1 MSKSSGS
8 PQTEPINLSGD
19 KVRWQA
25 YGVAVGVAS
34 LTILDLA
41 KINVA
46 IPAISTV
53 LGAGATEVQL
63 LLSGFVLAFGLLLV
77 PAGRIGDLYSRRF
90 IF

>member
-1 MSKSSGS
+1 MANKSDG
-8 PQTEPINLSGD
+8 PITEPINLSGD
-19 KVRWQA
+19 RARWRA

-63 LLSGFVLAFGLLLV
+63 LL
-77 PAGRIGDLYSRRF
+77 
-90 IF
+90 